1 MKIPLE
7 RRYIERGQIIVMK
20 LAFPRRLNIFWRI
33 IAGYLLVILIL
44 MIIIAYS
51 LVNLHRM
58 TKSIDV
64 LIYSDLQAV
73 DLEKQMIDAFLSE
86 VRNIEKYQ
94 VTGDAAFLDLGRTGK
109 ADFLGY
115 YGRLTPKLSSAEERE
130 SAAKILISF
139 RDYNALLEG
148 KTASLDQGKSS
159 SAEAGVPD
167 AMAEGVTG
175 PLDDLINRQ
184 QRRIVEKIQG
194 LRAMGT
200 RAAVM
205 VQALIVISLIAAVIV
220 AFMVADGI
228 NRSLRIIKKMT
239 TVVAVGDFDQHID
252 LDSPPELAEL
262 ARSFNQMSD
271 QLKQLDEMKSGFIS
285 HVSHELRTPLAS
297 MKEADNLLLEGAGG
311 TINEKQRRFLTIIAQ
326 GTNKLTKMIDDLLD
340 LSKMEAGM
348 MKYNFIL
355 ADIRP
360 ILAHALSEVE
370 LLAEKKGLHLSSES
384 TDSLPRVWM
393 DIYKIQQVVVNLL
406 SNAIKYTPERG
417 RIEVKADLL
426 QSLPAAAKDDRKGR
440 YLRVRVADTGV
451 GIAPEFQA
459 RIFDKFQDIH
469 PEGIPGAK
477 GTGLGLSIARHI
489 IQAHGGRIRV
499 DSTSGK
505 GSTFTFVLPLD
516 GKPPDTTAPY

>member
-1 MKIPLE
+1 MI
-7 RRYIERGQIIVMK
+7 K

-51 LVNLHRM
+51 LINLNRM
-58 TKSIDV
+58 TQSIDV
-64 LIYSDLQAV
+64 LIYSDMQAV

-86 VRNIEKYQ
+86 VRNIEKYL
-94 VTGDAAFLDLGRTGK
+94 VTGDAAFLDLSRTGK

-115 YGRLTPKLSSAEERE
+115 YGRLTPKLGSAEEKE
-130 SAAKILISF
+130 SADKILASF
-139 RDYNALLEG
+139 RDYDARLEE
-148 KTASLDQGKSS
+148 KTASFDRGKLS
-159 SAEAGVPD
+159 SAEPGVPE
-167 AMAEGVTG
+167 AMAEDVTG
-175 PLDDLINRQ
+175 PLDDLVSRQ

-205 VQALIVISLIAAVIV
+205 VQALIVISLMAAVIV

-239 TVVAVGDFDQHID
+239 TVVAVGNFDQHIH

-271 QLKQLDEMKSGFIS
+271 KLKQLDEMKSGFIS

-297 MKEADNLLLEGAGG
+297 MKEADNLLLEEAGG
-311 TINEKQRRFLTIIAQ
+311 KINEKQRRFLTIIEQ

-370 LLAEKKGLHLSSES
+370 LLAEKKGLHLSSEVMG
-384 TDSLPRVWM
+384 SLPRVWM

-417 RIEVKADLL
+417 SIEVKADLHRTL
-426 QSLPAAAKDDRKGR
+426 AEANEGGEGG
-440 YLRVRVADTGV
+440 YLRVSVADTGV
-451 GIAPEFQA
+451 GIAPESQA
-459 RIFDKFQDIH
+459 RIFDKFQDLD
-469 PEGIPGAK
+469 PERVPGAK

-489 IQAHGGRIRV
+489 VQAHDGRIWV
-499 DSTSGK
+499 ESAPGK
-505 GSTFTFVLPLD
+505 GSVFTFILPLEK
-516 GKPPDTTAPY
+516 KPRDTAAPY